1 MRGFTMSFMAFI
13 TIFAA
18 VGITYCEGNSRF
30 FCIESEKRALLNI
43 KLDVIDRSNRL
54 SSWSENDGDCCKWLG
69 VYCNNLTGHI
79 YKLDLRPPSSPTVY
93 ASDAE
98 FGVHWRS
105 VLRGKINPSLLSLN
119 HLVHLDLSHNN
130 FGGTLIPGFLGSM
143 ESLTYLDLSGANFGG
158 AIPHQLGNLSKLQHL
173 DLGRN
178 SNQLFEA
185 KNFQWLS
192 GFSSLE
198 YLDLSGVDLSKAI
211 DWFQVTNKL
220 PCLKELHLSACFLDN
235 DPSSIM
241 VNYSSLLVLDLSNND
256 LSPSVPAWIFSLDSL
271 VSIDL
276 SGNAFEGVIPN
287 SFQNISS
294 LKSLDLSKNSFNS
307 SLPDWLFSLE
317 HLEFLSLG
325 GNLVQGKIPGSI
337 GNLSSIRTLDLSANL
352 LEGTLPISLEN
363 LSTLRK
369 LDLSNNNLHQEIP
382 DILKVLFRCC
392 ADELESLNLEYNNL
406 SGHLTDQLGHFK
418 SLSDISLSHN
428 SISGFI
434 PISIGNLSSLQYLD
448 VSDNQLDGNLPQN
461 LENPLNLEYVDITY
475 NLLEGVVSEGFFSN
489 LKRLRVFKASQ
500 NKLKFEPKSNW
511 IPPFQCQTIELS
523 YWFLGPKFPTW
534 IQFQKD
540 LSTLDI
546 SSAGIS
552 DVVPSWFWN
561 FTSKMVSLNI
571 SHNQLEGE
579 IPFLPV
585 HKLADLRSNRFS
597 GPLPRILPDVATLFF
612 SNNSFSGSLSS
623 FLCEYRL
630 GEPKLFLLQLETN
643 LLSGEIPDCWLQWQ
657 GIRVLNMGNNN
668 LTGKIPVSL
677 GYLGF
682 MFLNLRNNKL
692 SGELPLTLANNSDLF
707 MIDIGE
713 NQFTGN
719 IPKWIGKSLPNL
731 MILSLR
737 SNSFNGHIPDELC
750 ELSSLQILDLGVN
763 NLSGEIP
770 KCFKN
775 LTAMAAKQ
783 NGADDII
790 DYFVYGEFIRNELL
804 VMKGRVREYS
814 TILSLVTTMDLSNNN
829 LTGNIPREVAN
840 LEGLQSLNLS
850 ENSLSG
856 NIPDH
861 IGSLKMLES
870 LDVSRNHLS
879 GIIPESLSDLNF
891 LSHLNLSY
899 NDLRGRIPS
908 STQLQSF
915 DEFSYIGNQLCGPP
929 INENCSIKAGTPPNV
944 VNGSHGNEGSEGWVE
959 KYMIYVSVAMGFL
972 VGFWGVIAPL
982 LISKTWALAYY
993 AKVEAIGGK
1002 LSSLRS

>member
-1 MRGFTMSFMAFI
+1 MSFMAFI
-13 TIFAA
+13 TIVAA
-18 VGITYCEGNSRF
+18 VGITYCEGLSPRVV
-30 FCIESEKRALLNI
+30 CTESEKLALLNF
-43 KLDVIDRSNRL
+43 KLDIIDRSNRL
-54 SSWSENDGDCCKWLG
+54 SSWSENGGDCCKWLG
-69 VYCNNLTGHI
+69 VHCNNLTGHV
-79 YKLDLRPPSSPTVY
+79 YKLDLGPPSTRPPVY

-98 FGVHWRS
+98 FGVYWRS
-105 VLRGKINPSLLSLN
+105 MLRGKINPSLLSLN

-143 ESLTYLDLSGANFGG
+143 ESLTHLDLSGANFGG

-173 DLGRN
+173 DLGHN
-178 SNQLFEA
+178 SNRLFEA
-185 KNFQWLS
+185 RNLEWLS

-198 YLDLSGVDLSKAI
+198 YLDLSGVDLSKAT
-211 DWFQVTNKL
+211 DWLQVTNEL
-220 PCLKELHLSACFLDN
+220 PCLKELHLSTCFLDN
-235 DPSSIM
+235 DPPSIM
-241 VNYSSLLVLDLSNND
+241 VNYTSLLVLDLSNNN
-256 LSPSVPAWIFSLDSL
+256 LSPSVPAWIFSLDDSL

-276 SGNAFEGVIPN
+276 SGNAFEGVIPS
-287 SFQNISS
+287 SFQNIST
-294 LKSLDLSKNSFNS
+294 LKSLDLSTNYFNS
-307 SLPDWLFSLE
+307 SLPDWLFSFK
-317 HLEFLSLG
+317 HLEFLSLR
-325 GNLVQGKIPGSI
+325 GNLLQGKIPDSI
-337 GNLSSIRTLDLSANL
+337 GNLSSIRNLDLSANL

-363 LSTLRK
+363 LFTLRE

-382 DILKVLFRCC
+382 EILEVLFRCC
-392 ADELESLNLEYNNL
+392 ADELESLKVEYNNL

-418 SLSDISLSHN
+418 SLSYISLSHN

-448 VSDNQLDGNLPQN
+448 VSFNHLDGNLPQN
-461 LENPLNLEYVDITY
+461 LENPMNLEYVDIGY
-475 NLLEGVVSEGFFSN
+475 NLMEGVVSEGFFSN
-489 LKRLRVFKASQ
+489 IKRLRVFKAAQ
-500 NKLKFEPKSNW
+500 NKLKFDPKSNW
-511 IPPFQCQTIELS
+511 IPPFQCQTIELG

-540 LSTLDI
+540 LSALDI

-579 IPFLPV
+579 IEFLTV

-623 FLCEYRL
+623 FLCDYRL

-643 LLSGEIPDCWLQWQ
+643 LLSGEIPDCWQQWQ

-668 LTGKIPVSL
+668 LTGKIPDSL

-682 MFLNLRNNKL
+682 MFLDLRNNKL
-692 SGELPLTLANNSDLF
+692 SGELPSTLANNNDLF
-707 MIDIGE
+707 MLDIGE

-737 SNSFNGHIPDELC
+737 SNTFNGYIPDELC
-750 ELSSLQILDLGVN
+750 ELTSLQILDLGVN

-775 LTAMAAKQ
+775 LTAMATIQ
-783 NGADDII
+783 NGADNVI

-829 LTGNIPREVAN
+829 FTGKIPRELTN

-850 ENSLSG
+850 VNSLRG

-879 GIIPESLSDLNF
+879 GSIPESLSNLNF

-899 NDLRGRIPS
+899 NHLRGRIPS

-929 INENCSIKAGTPPNV
+929 INENCSMKGGTQPNI

-959 KYMIYVSVAMGFL
+959 KYMIYVSVAVGFL

-982 LISKTWALAYY
+982 LISKTWASAYY
-993 AKVEAIGGK
+993 AKVEAIGAK

>member
-1 MRGFTMSFMAFI
+1 MPFMVFI
-13 TIFAA
+13 AIVAV
-18 VGITYCEGNSRF
+18 VGITCCEGNSSV
-30 FCIESEKRALLNI
+30 FCIESEKRALLNFKRDI
-43 KLDVIDRSNRL
+43 IDPSNRL
-54 SSWSENDGDCCKWLG
+54 SSWSENGGDCCKWLG
-69 VYCNNLTGHI
+69 VYCNNLTGHV
-79 YKLDLRPPSSPTVY
+79 YKLDLRPPATPPVY

-98 FGVHWRS
+98 FGVYWRS
-105 VLRGKINPSLLSLN
+105 MLRGKINPSLLSLN
-119 HLVHLDLSHNN
+119 RLVHLDLSHNN
-130 FGGTLIPGFLGSM
+130 FGRTLIPGFLGSM

-173 DLGRN
+173 DLGDN

-185 KNFQWLS
+185 KNLQWLS

-198 YLDLSGVDLSKAI
+198 FLDLSGVDLSKAT
-211 DWFQVTNKL
+211 DWLEVTNRL
-220 PCLKELHLSACFLDN
+220 PSLKELHLSACFLDN
-235 DPSSIM
+235 DPSPIM
-241 VNYSSLLVLDLSNND
+241 VNYSSLCVLDLSNNY
-256 LSPSVPAWIFSLDSL
+256 LSPPVPAWIFSLGSL

-276 SGNAFEGVIPN
+276 SGNAFEGVIPS

-294 LKSLDLSKNSFNS
+294 LKFLDLSSNSFNS
-307 SLPDWLFSLE
+307 SLPVWLFSLK
-317 HLEFLSLG
+317 HVEFLSLR
-325 GNLVQGKIPGSI
+325 GNFLQGKIPDSI
-337 GNLSSIRTLDLSANL
+337 GNLSSIRTLDLSGNM
-352 LEGTLPISLEN
+352 LEGPLPISLEN
-363 LSTLRK
+363 LFTLRK
-369 LDLSNNNLHQEIP
+369 LDLSNNNLDQEMSE
-382 DILKVLFRCC
+382 ILKVLFRCC
-392 ADELESLNLEYNNL
+392 ADELESLNLANSNL
-406 SGHLTDQLGHFK
+406 SGHLTDQLGQFK
-418 SLSDISLSHN
+418 KLSYISLSQN

-448 VSDNQLDGNLPQN
+448 VSDNHLDGNLPEN
-461 LENPLNLEYVDITY
+461 LENPMNLEYMNIAY

-489 LKRLRVFKASQ
+489 LKRLRVFRASQ
-500 NKLKFEPKSNW
+500 NKLEFEPNSNW
-511 IPPFQCQTIELS
+511 IPPFECQTIELS

-579 IPFLPV
+579 IPLLPV

-612 SNNSFSGSLSS
+612 TNNSFSGSLSS
-623 FLCEYRL
+623 FLCDYRL
-630 GEPKLFLLQLETN
+630 GKPKLFLLQLESN
-643 LLSGEIPDCWLQWQ
+643 LLSGEIPDCWKQWQ
-657 GIRVLNMGNNN
+657 GIRVLNMANNN
-668 LTGKIPVSL
+668 LTGRIPDSL

-692 SGELPLTLANNSDLF
+692 SGEPPLTMADNNQLF
-707 MIDIGE
+707 MLDIGE

-731 MILSLR
+731 VILSLR

-775 LTAMAAKQ
+775 LSAMATKP
-783 NGADDII
+783 NGTDDVI
-790 DYFVYGEFIRNELL
+790 DYFVEGEFIRNELL

-814 TILSLVTTMDLSNNN
+814 TILSLVTTMDLSSNN
-829 LTGNIPREVAN
+829 LIGNIPKEVTS
-840 LEGLQSLNLS
+840 LESLQSLNLS
-850 ENSLSG
+850 GNSLGG

-870 LDVSRNHLS
+870 LDVSRNNLS
-879 GIIPESLSDLNF
+879 GSIPETLSNLNF

-899 NDLRGRIPS
+899 NDLKGRIPS

-929 INENCSIKAGTPPNV
+929 INESCGIKPNV
-944 VNGSHGNEGSEGWVE
+944 FNGRHGKEEREGWVE
-959 KYMIYVSVAMGFL
+959 KHMIYFSVVMGFL
-972 VGFWGVIAPL
+972 VGFWGVVAPL
-982 LISKTWALAYY
+982 LISKSWALAYY

-1002 LSSLRS
+1002 FSSLRS